1 LASGLPREG
10 KQAGVPRAGELART
24 DLPTCRLDDR
34 VRDLEDRITAA
45 GWDRCIVVNDE
56 RVVLGVLRKE
66 AMIFDPNAA
75 AEQLM
80 EPGPATVRPSWS
92 FEKTS
97 EYLQK
102 QGLKN
107 ILVTTSDGTLM
118 GIYFQ
123 ELAASE
129 MASFRASEAA
139 GQSQAADQR
148 GVLMAERRPRILYAD
163 DNRDNCEFIV
173 RDLVDYE
180 VTCAMTAEDALRQGE
195 SGGFDLILLDY
206 RLPGATGID
215 LCKGIRAFDSQSPI
229 LILSGP
235 DEQAVREKAE
245 KAGAQDYWPT
255 PVDLESVGR
264 EIRRLLKFVAKPSR
278 SI

>member
-10 KQAGVPRAGELART
+10 KQAGVPL
-24 DLPTCRLDDR
+24 
-34 VRDLEDRITAA
+34 
-45 GWDRCIVVNDE
+45 
-56 RVVLGVLRKE
+56 
-66 AMIFDPNAA
+66 
-75 AEQLM
+75 
-80 EPGPATVRPSWS
+80 
-92 FEKTS
+92 
-97 EYLQK
+97 
-102 QGLKN
+102 
-107 ILVTTSDGTLM
+107 
-118 GIYFQ
+118 
-123 ELAASE
+123 
-129 MASFRASEAA
+129 
-139 GQSQAADQR
+139 
-148 GVLMAERRPRILYAD
+148 AERRPRILYAD

-245 KAGAQDYWPT
+245 KAGAQD
-255 PVDLESVGR
+255 SGR
-264 EIRRLLKFVAKPSR
+264 RPSTWSRWGGR
-278 SI
+278 SDVYSNL